1 MPSVVRMGEGQRV
14 TRGPGRHRLH
24 QLDGL
29 RAVAA
34 LLVIVHHSASSSVR
48 ETLTLHGH
56 PALGLL
62 FYATTQ
68 SGVELFFVLSG
79 VVLLRPYVRGE
90 RALDVRS
97 YFRRRLERIA
107 PPYLGAW
114 LLAGAAAAVWTA
126 TPSWFSAH
134 LHPFTVRTWLAQAF
148 IVRFQDV
155 LFNDAWWSLAVEVL
169 FYVLAPLVVVL
180 WSARRLRLGAGFA
193 VLALVMAAS
202 TFIAAAARV
211 DHLPLAMLYSL
222 GVYASCFCG
231 GVLVARF
238 DVSPR
243 AAAGLCAAGVA
254 WILAA
259 AWVPWLNIH
268 VGYGLLYTGVV
279 QRLVASVRPGFI
291 SSPLAVWLGERSYSL
306 FLVHVSVFQLVDHAA
321 AHLIAR
327 RSAMWLVVTRVVGLP
342 AALLVAMLLFWVV
355 ERRFARGLV
364 TADAFWPR
372 PGRGVGAG
380 AGAAPVPAVARGSP

>member
-1 MPSVVRMGEGQRV
+1 MPSVLLMGEGQGV
-14 TRGPGRHRLH
+14 THGPKRQRLH
-24 QLDGL
+24 QLDGV

-48 ETLTLHGH
+48 EALAQHGY
-56 PALGLL
+56 PVLGLL
-62 FYATTQ
+62 LYATTA

-79 VVLLRPYVRGE
+79 VVLLRPYLRGE
-90 RALDVRS
+90 RALDVPS
-97 YFRRRLERIA
+97 YFRRRVERIA

-114 LLAGAAAAVWTA
+114 VFAGAAAAIWTA
-126 TPSWFSAH
+126 TPSWFSGH
-134 LHPFTVRTWLAQAF
+134 LHPFRVPTWLAQAF

-169 FYVLAPLVVVL
+169 FYVLAPLVVVV
-180 WSARRLRLGAGFA
+180 WAARRLVPATGYAA
-193 VLALVMAAS
+193 LALAVAAS
-202 TFIAAAARV
+202 TFVAAATRV

-231 GVLVARF
+231 GVLIARF
-238 DVSPR
+238 ELSPR
-243 AAAGLCAAGVA
+243 AATALGMAGFL

-259 AWVPWLNIH
+259 ARLPWLNIH

-279 QRLVASVRPGFI
+279 QRLVASTRPGVL

-306 FLVHVSVFQLVDHAA
+306 FLVHVTVFQLVDHAA

-327 RSAMWLVVTRVVGLP
+327 RSATWLVATRVAGVP
-342 AALLVAMLLFWVV
+342 AAFLAAMLLFSLV

-364 TADAFWPR
+364 TADAFWPPLGR
-372 PGRGVGAG
+372 PVPPAAGV
-380 AGAAPVPAVARGSP
+380 APVAAAARAPT

>member
-1 MPSVVRMGEGQRV
+1 MPSVLPMGEGQRV
-14 TRGPGRHRLH
+14 TRAPGRPRLH

-48 ETLTLHGH
+48 EALALHGH
-56 PALGLL
+56 PVLGLL
-62 FYATTQ
+62 FAATTQ

-97 YFRRRLERIA
+97 YFRRRVERIA

-114 LLAGAAAAVWTA
+114 VFAGAAAAIWTA

-134 LHPFTVRTWLAQAF
+134 LHPFTLRTWLAQAF

-169 FYVLAPLVVVL
+169 FYVFVPLVVVL
-180 WSARRLRLGAGFA
+180 WASRRLVSRAGYA
-193 VLALVMAAS
+193 ALALAVAAS
-202 TFIAAAARV
+202 TLVAAAVRV
-211 DHLPLAMLYSL
+211 DHPPLAMLYSL

-231 GVLVARF
+231 GVLIARF
-238 DVSPR
+238 DLSPR
-243 AAAGLCAAGVA
+243 AAAGLCAAGAV
-254 WILAA
+254 WILTAA
-259 AWVPWLNIH
+259 QLPWLNIH

-279 QRLVASVRPGFI
+279 QRLIASARPGAI
-291 SSPLAVWLGERSYSL
+291 ASPFAVWLGERSYSL
-306 FLVHVSVFQLVDHAA
+306 FLVHVTVFQLVDHAA

-327 RSAMWLVVTRVVGLP
+327 RSAMWLLVTRVVELP
-342 AALLVAMLLFWVV
+342 AALLAAMLLFWLV

-372 PGRGVGAG
+372 LGRPAAPV
-380 AGAAPVPAVARGSP
+380 AGAAPVPAAARGPT